1 MPDHK
6 QEQGAPRS
14 GWAAQAGA
22 FLAVAFL
29 AAGVCGALQPAT
41 GIPPEVLQL
50 TQLGPA
56 LAVAAVALLW
66 PGRTR
71 DHLAGTLPARS
82 SGPAGHKGETPAG
95 GSGPAGH
102 EGRTPARG
110 SGPAG
115 YEGETLACGGG
126 PAGREGR
133 MPAGGGGLV
142 GYEGETL
149 ACGGGPAGREGRM
162 PACGSGPA
170 GHEGRTPA
178 RGSGL
183 ADREGR
189 TPAGGSGRA
198 GYEGETLARG
208 SGPAGHKGRTPA
220 RGGGPAGHEGR
231 TPARGSGP
239 VGYEGETLAR
249 GSGLARR
256 EARIPVG
263 RRAALLLTPVLIT
276 ALCAGGALFTSG
288 SLPVTSPQALA
299 HPLALL
305 VTAQLLGACAEEIG
319 WRCYLQPL
327 LRTRFGPVTA
337 SFLVG
342 TAWGLWHVP
351 VLAQAPAY
359 AAGFLAAT
367 IAMSVILGLALE
379 RVRSNR
385 LLLAGGFHTLVN
397 LGMLFVTDETSPATA
412 PMVVFGA
419 ACLAAAIPWAVSARR
434 AQAAPDRITAAT
446 AHGPR

>member
-6 QEQGAPRS
+6 QEQRQRQGQGRRAPRS
-14 GWAAQAGA
+14 GRAAQTGV

-29 AAGVCGALQPAT
+29 AAGLCGALQPAT

-66 PGRTR
+66 PRRTR
-71 DHLAGTLPARS
+71 DRLAGTLPAPGNR
-82 SGPAGHKGETPAG
+82 PADQQA
-95 GSGPAGH
+95 
-102 EGRTPARG
+102 RTPTA
-110 SGPAG
+110 S
-115 YEGETLACGGG
+115 
-126 PAGREGR
+126 
-133 MPAGGGGLV
+133 
-142 GYEGETL
+142 
-149 ACGGGPAGREGRM
+149 
-162 PACGSGPA
+162 
-170 GHEGRTPA
+170 RT
-178 RGSGL
+178 
-183 ADREGR
+183 
-189 TPAGGSGRA
+189 
-198 GYEGETLARG
+198 
-208 SGPAGHKGRTPA
+208 
-220 RGGGPAGHEGR
+220 
-231 TPARGSGP
+231 
-239 VGYEGETLAR
+239 
-249 GSGLARR
+249 
-256 EARIPVG
+256 
-263 RRAALLLTPVLIT
+263 ALLLTPALIT
-276 ALCAGGALFTSG
+276 ALCAGGALLTSG
-288 SLPVTSPQALA
+288 SLPTTSPQALT

-337 SFLVG
+337 SVLVG

-351 VLAQAPAY
+351 ALAQEPAY

-385 LLLAGGFHTLVN
+385 LLLAGAFHTLVN

-412 PMVVFGA
+412 PMVIFGA
-419 ACLAAAIPWAVSARR
+419 ACLAAAIPWIASTRR
-434 AQAAPDRITAAT
+434 AATTPDRITAAT